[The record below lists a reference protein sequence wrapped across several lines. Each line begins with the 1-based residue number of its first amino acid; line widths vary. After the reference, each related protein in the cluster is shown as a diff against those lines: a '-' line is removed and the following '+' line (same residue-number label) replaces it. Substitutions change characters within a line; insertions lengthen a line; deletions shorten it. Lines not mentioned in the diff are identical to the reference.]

1 MKKVETKPTFTVA
14 VTGLNA
20 IDSPGPGVPVIRALR
35 EAKSF
40 NVRIIGLSYET
51 LEPGIY
57 MSDLVD
63 KVYQVPFPSAGT
75 EVMFDRFQYINNIE
89 NIDFLFPNFDAELFN
104 FIKLEKRLNDEL
116 GIRMSIPTM
125 EQFEARN
132 KVNLYEYGK
141 KHGIT
146 VPFAKMLYNPNELP
160 GLVSEFGFPLVIKG
174 KFYDAKIAYTTDQ
187 AIQHFNKISAQ
198 WGLPVLIQEFVHGT
212 EVNICGVGDGN
223 GKLVGAVPMRK
234 LYITDKGKAW
244 AGVTISDSKLMSLT
258 KKLIKETKW
267 NGPFE
272 LEVMKTTDDEYYL
285 IEINPRFPAWCYL
298 PVGAGQNQVESVVN
312 MALKQPYK
320 TYTKFEVGKL
330 FIRYSYDL
338 IVDMKDFEQISTHG
352 EL

>member
-1 MKKVETKPTFTVA
+1 MKEVETKPTFTVA

-57 MSDLVD
+57 MNDLVD

-75 EVMFDRFQYINNIE
+75 EVMFERFKYINSQE
-89 NIDFLFPNFDAELFN
+89 NVDFLFPNFDAELFN
-104 FIKLEKRLNDEL
+104 FIKLEKRLKDEL
-116 GIRMSIPTM
+116 GIHMSIPTM

-146 VPFAKMLYNPNELP
+146 VPFAKMLYNANELP
-160 GLVSEFGFPLVIKG
+160 ALVSEFGFPLVIKG

-244 AGVTISDSKLMSLT
+244 AGVTISDSKLMNLT

-272 LEVMKTTDDEYYL
+272 LEVMKTINDEYYL

-312 MALKQPYK
+312 IALNQPFK
-320 TYTKFEVGKL
+320 TYTKYEIGKL